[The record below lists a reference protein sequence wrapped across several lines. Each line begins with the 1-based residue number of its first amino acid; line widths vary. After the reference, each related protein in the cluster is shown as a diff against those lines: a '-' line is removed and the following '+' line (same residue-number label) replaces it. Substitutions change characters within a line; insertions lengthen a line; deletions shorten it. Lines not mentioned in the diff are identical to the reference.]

1 MDQHKSGSNW
11 GILPRRSL
19 LLALIALL
27 TITSALACVG
37 GFLSDEPPEE
47 AEAPV
52 VQSVAAGDSSATP
65 DEIEVKARLV
75 FPLRTELTFERAGE
89 VEEILVEPG
98 QMVKEGQTLARL
110 NSEHFPALE
119 EEIVRLNYQIAEAR
133 ENIKMINLDYS
144 GEPLFVAQREETVA
158 RLELANTQ
166 ADNFFEDIDENHDDR
181 VTAAASELDQ
191 ARLALVLARDEL
203 DKANRDLGPNQS
215 QIIAAA
221 EQAKADAEV
230 ALDQANER
238 VADYR
243 EDLSDDA
250 IRARD
255 RLTETE
261 VALDQAMERLEDY
274 KEDLEQDVVRARDRV
289 TEAELA
295 LEIAKD
301 ILNDFLGDHDRL
313 VIRAR
318 TEVGAADEAVDAA
331 KRPLTQ
337 FLRSPIRD
345 VEVDGKPV
353 DIVKFRT
360 LQAAVDL
367 AEADLVQAR
376 EDLAELEEG
385 PDSFRVEELQ
395 SNVTVAELNL
405 AQAREDLAELEE
417 GPDPILLQELESN
430 VTIAKLNHE
439 SAREDLLEL
448 EEGPDVLV
456 LNQLQSQVELA
467 TVNLAQARKRLNE
480 EMEGP
485 DPLIVPRLELNI
497 ALAELRLDL
506 AEDNLRELEEDG
518 PNRDSVP
525 LMEHEIVTRLAQI
538 DQLYEGP
545 DSLQLAQ
552 IESLNA
558 TIMLALDRIGDIEEE
573 MDEYSLVAPFDGMV
587 YLVNVEE
594 DDRVNKHSLVMEI
607 LDPNE
612 VMVEGFVD
620 AADRGYVSPGARALL
635 NIESLQGEQVPGSVV
650 YVAEDPRTERG
661 VISYFVRIEV
671 ELSGGIEIPVRLT
684 AVDAVIIP

>member
-1 MDQHKSGSNW
+1 MDQNRSVGAWSKLSGR
-11 GILPRRSL
+11 G
-19 LLALIALL
+19 LAFALASLL
-27 TITSALACVG
+27 TIAGTLACAEG
-37 GFLSDEPPEE
+37 LSGDQASGRAVTPTGQ
-47 AEAPV
+47 AT
-52 VQSVAAGDSSATP
+52 AADASSSTP
-65 DEIEVKARLV
+65 AEIEVKARLV
-75 FPLRTELTFERAGE
+75 FPRRTDLTFERAGE
-89 VEEILVEPG
+89 VEEILVAPG
-98 QMVKEGQTLARL
+98 QMVTEGQTLARL

-119 EEIVRLNYQIAEAR
+119 EEVVRLNYQIAEAR
-133 ENIKMINLDYS
+133 DNIKMINLDYT
-144 GEPLFVAQREETVA
+144 GEPLLVAQREETVA

-166 ADNFFEDIDENHDDR
+166 AEDFFEDIDENHDDR
-181 VTAAASELDQ
+181 LTLATSELDQ
-191 ARLALVLARDEL
+191 AKLALDLARDEL
-203 DKANRDLGPNQS
+203 AEANRDLGPNQS

-230 ALDQANER
+230 ALDQAIER
-238 VADYR
+238 LEDYR

-255 RLTETE
+255 RLTEAE
-261 VALDQAMERLEDY
+261 VVLDQAIERLEDY
-274 KEDLEQDVVRARDRV
+274 REDLEQDVVRARDRV

-301 ILNDFLGDHDRL
+301 ILDDFLGEHDRL

-345 VEVDGKPV
+345 LEADGKPV
-353 DIVKFRT
+353 DVVKFRT

-367 AEADLVQAR
+367 AEANLVQAR
-376 EDLAELEEG
+376 EDLEELEEG
-385 PDSFRVEELQ
+385 PDTFRVEELQ

-417 GPDPILLQELESN
+417 GPDPILLQELESS
-430 VTIAKLNHE
+430 VRVAELNHE

-456 LNQLQSQVELA
+456 LNQLQSQVDLA

-485 DPLIVPRLELNI
+485 DPLIVPRLELNV
-497 ALAELRLDL
+497 ALAELRLDQ
-506 AEDNLRELEEDG
+506 AEDNLQELLEDG
-518 PNRDSVP
+518 PDRDSVP
-525 LMEHEIVTRLAQI
+525 LMEQEIVTRLTQI
-538 DQLYEGP
+538 DQLYEEP
-545 DSLQLAQ
+545 DALQLAQ

-558 TIMLALDRIGDIEEE
+558 AITLALDRIGDIEEE
-573 MDEYSLVAPFDGMV
+573 MDEYSLVAPSDGMV

-594 DDRVNKHSLVMEI
+594 DDRVNKHSRVMEL
-607 LDPNE
+607 LDPDE
-612 VMVEGFVD
+612 VRVEGFVD
-620 AADRGYVSPGARALL
+620 AAERDSVSVGAQALL
-635 NIESLQGEQVPGSVV
+635 NIATVPGVELPGTV
-650 YVAEDPRTERG
+650 IYVAEDPRTERG
-661 VISYFVRIEV
+661 IISYLVQIDVEV
-671 ELSGGIEIPVRLT
+671 PEGSEIPVRLS